1 MKLRIPYPEEIIP
14 YVWNIVCLNM
24 SGRIISVHSRIQ
36 NPVRHARCVRWNF
49 LGRYLMARSQKLYFF
64 QKLHFRCL
72 TGLNECLT
80 GSAVAD
86 FMVFLYLTLNTFNTA
101 FSTLVKGWVA
111 SVFMMKNVFC
121 KKNIYKKISLRNTE
135 SLRKPFKNVRKSLA

>member
-1 MKLRIPYPEEIIP
+1 
-14 YVWNIVCLNM
+14 
-24 SGRIISVHSRIQ
+24 
-36 NPVRHARCVRWNF
+36 
-49 LGRYLMARSQKLYFF
+49 MARSQKLYFF

-72 TGLNECLT
+72 TGLNECLI

-101 FSTLVKGWVA
+101 FSTLVEVWVA

-135 SLRKPFKNVRKSLA
+135 SLENLLKMSENL